1 MKNEAKSVPASA
13 ANPANAVA
21 HGNSI
26 DPAGPL
32 NRPLVD
38 GEDHPFSRFQ
48 RHNLHPRLH
57 PRALLG
63 EDELAAGKV
72 LRVAQEKSSLQRE
85 HPLAVQVLVEAIV
98 VAWPVTEDQRRRAR
112 LAGGMTSFKE
122 LGMVLG
128 KRPGVRCPSP
138 GIGGREQPIVE
149 GGPKR
154 LDQIRQRV
162 SEIAIFASPEAMP
175 GHRDR
180 ASEGMIVIVG

>member
-1 MKNEAKSVPASA
+1 VPASA

-48 RHNLHPRLH
+48 RHKLDPRLH

-85 HPLAVQVLVEAIV
+85 HPLAVQVLSGGNCSRLARNGGSEASGATGRRHDILQGTRHGSREKARRPLPFARHWRSGAADRRGRSEEIGPNQAAGIGNSDIRLARSH
-98 VAWPVTEDQRRRAR
+98 AWPSRPCSGRNDRHRR
-112 LAGGMTSFKE
+112 MT
-122 LGMVLG
+122 
-128 KRPGVRCPSP
+128 
-138 GIGGREQPIVE
+138 
-149 GGPKR
+149 
-154 LDQIRQRV
+154 
-162 SEIAIFASPEAMP
+162 
-175 GHRDR
+175 
-180 ASEGMIVIVG
+180 